1 MHQPATTNPM
11 IIMVINM
18 TVVFLVL
25 VMLMYVIK
33 LIHFVDPTKER
44 EPNAAAVQE
53 PAPSSPPPSP
63 VAEPLVDGV
72 PDEVVAVIAAAV
84 ASSGGGDIRVIRPLG
99 ESGWRGAG
107 RMEGIGAR

>member
-1 MHQPATTNPM
+1 MGHPVTTDPLV
-11 IIMVINM
+11 IMVINM

-25 VMLMYVIK
+25 IMLMYVIK
-33 LIHFVDPTKER
+33 LSHFIDPTKER
-44 EPNAAAVQE
+44 AEAAAEVQE
-53 PAPSSPPPSP
+53 AAPAPPAP
-63 VAEPLVDGV
+63 VVEPEVYGI

-99 ESGWRGAG
+99 DSGWRGAG